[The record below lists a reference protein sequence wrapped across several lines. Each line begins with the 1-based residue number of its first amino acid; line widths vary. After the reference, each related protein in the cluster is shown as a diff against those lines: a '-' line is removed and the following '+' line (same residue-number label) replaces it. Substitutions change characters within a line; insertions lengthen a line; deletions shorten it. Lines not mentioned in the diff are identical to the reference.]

1 MATFTGFCFGTGEK
15 STMKKKNIISQFS
28 EAIPPEDRFVREGP
42 GMLGKEV
49 TPNAKESVNDVVKWL
64 LKQEDDK
71 NTLNLSGFSRGS
83 VTCIEIANRLKKLEL
98 ALEAEAKKDNLSPKG
113 AEVLRKLKNLEIN
126 IFAMDPVAG
135 MSDKGVM
142 DRRVIPDNVKSYVAV
157 LQTDEMRRDFKPQ
170 DMTRAIIA
178 SPNTQVSMLPMYG
191 NHSDTTKIKKD
202 SMQSGAKIMWHS
214 LYQFLTQHGT
224 TFKDGKMPQMVTSD
238 PKKAGNPYSDISQFP
253 PETQS
258 KEMLKLFNQ
267 HHQER
272 EAYLKSGKTV
282 KLVDGIPVPRDVRS
296 LNNHLDF
303 YVKNSDFFVN
313 QLERELFK
321 VSYPKVFNY
330 LFEQNQKDPHF
341 PDDSASNPEDVIK
354 ELKQLKDED
363 PALFARLSARGVG
376 LDGQEPTVGEP
387 GGVYCTEPCS
397 TVRQMF
403 PGMLP
408 EGAKSLDPDVAKL
421 AALEK
426 DVHRLTF
433 KYEREKSELLAF
445 SQRSQA
451 GKAQALRDEVRNI
464 IENEPGS
471 PQDKYDKVLNKVE
484 EHYKHLT
491 EASSASQ
498 LPHMLRGLLAQ
509 HDRHFQVK
517 DTSVPR
523 VVMAEFIHAGLSL
536 LKETVDL
543 TFSLGHLGG
552 GILSA
557 VGTALQDFGRRCND
571 VIGKVGWNPL
581 KGLASAVAYAFEG
594 IGFAIKNSFGLKP
607 LGNVITSA
615 ISDIRD
621 EAVKAIGPVKV
632 EKVDSTEKCK
642 QLKKGLHDLQEKP
655 KDPDMGN
662 KVDSSIAYKG

>member
-1 MATFTGFCFGTGEK
+1 MATYTGFCFGTGEK

-28 EAIPPEDRFVREGP
+28 EAIKPEDRFVREGP

-49 TPNAKESVNDVVKWL
+49 TPNAIQSVNEVEAWL
-64 LKQEDDK
+64 LRQEDDK
-71 NTLNLSGFSRGS
+71 NTLNLTGFSRGS
-83 VTCIEIANRLKKLEL
+83 VTCIEIANRLKHRELEL
-98 ALEAEAKKDNLSPKG
+98 AKKDPLTPDESK
-113 AEVLRKLKNLEIN
+113 VLERLQKLEIN

-142 DRRVIPDNVKSYVAV
+142 DRRVIPDNVKNYVAV

-178 SPNTQVSMLPMYG
+178 SPNTNVSMLPMYG

-202 SMQSGAKIMWHS
+202 TMQSGAKIMWHS

-224 TFKDGKMPQMVTSD
+224 KIEGGMPRMVTSD
-238 PKKAGNPYSDISQFP
+238 PKKVANPYSDIAPFP

-282 KLVDGIPVPRDVRS
+282 KIVDGIPLPRDVRS

-341 PDDSASNPEDVIK
+341 PDGSASSKEDVMR
-354 ELKQLKDED
+354 ELKQLKGED
-363 PALFARLSARGVG
+363 PELFARLNKRGVG
-376 LDGQEPTVGEP
+376 LDERQEPTFGEP
-387 GGVYCTEPCS
+387 GGVKCIEPCS

-408 EGAKSLDPDVAKL
+408 ESAKTLDPDIAKL
-421 AALEK
+421 AALER
-426 DVHRLTF
+426 DVNRLTF

-451 GKAQALRDEVRNI
+451 DKAQELRTEVKRI
-464 IENEPGS
+464 IENEPGTAAE
-471 PQDKYDKVLNKVE
+471 KYEKVLNTVE

-491 EASSASQ
+491 QSVSASQ
-498 LPHMLRGLLAQ
+498 LPHMLGELLAKQ
-509 HDRHFQVK
+509 DRTFQVK
-517 DTSVPR
+517 ETSVPR
-523 VVMAEFIHAGLSL
+523 IVMAEFVHATLSL
-536 LKETVDL
+536 LKETVDFA
-543 TFSLGHLGG
+543 FSLGHLGG
-552 GILSA
+552 GVLSV

-571 VIGKVGWNPL
+571 VIGKVGMNPL
-581 KGLASAVAYAFEG
+581 KGLASAIAYGFEG

-615 ISDIRD
+615 IRDIRD
-621 EAVKAIGPVKV
+621 EAVKAIGSIKV
-632 EKVDSTEKCK
+632 EKIDPVEKCK
-642 QLKKGLHDLQEKP
+642 QMKEGLHSIQEQGAKAKKEEP
-655 KDPDMGN
+655 NMGDGVAF
-662 KVDSSIAYKG
+662 KA

>member
-1 MATFTGFCFGTGEK
+1 GFCFGTGEK

-28 EAIPPEDRFVREGP
+28 EACTGEKFVREGP
-42 GMLGKEV
+42 KMLGKEV
-49 TPNAKESVNDVVKWL
+49 TPNAKESVKDVVKWL
-64 LKQEDDK
+64 LQQNDDK
-71 NTLNLSGFSRGS
+71 NTLNLTGFSRGS
-83 VTCIEIANRLKKLEL
+83 VTCIETANRLKKLESD
-98 ALEAEAKKDNLSPKG
+98 LEANKDRLNSKG
-113 AEVLRKLKNLEIN
+113 LDVLNKLKNLEIN

-142 DRRVIPDNVKSYVAV
+142 NRRVIPDNVKNYVAV

-178 SPNTQVSMLPMYG
+178 SPNTTVSMLPMYG
-191 NHSDTTKIKKD
+191 NHSDTTKTKND
-202 SMQSGAKIMWHS
+202 GMQSGAKIMWHS

-258 KEMLKLFNQ
+258 KEMLKIFGQ

-272 EAYLKSGKTV
+272 GAYLKSGKTV

-321 VSYPKVFNY
+321 VSYPKAFNY
-330 LFEQNQKDPHF
+330 LFEQNQKDPRF
-341 PDDSASNPEDVIK
+341 PNDSASTAEDVIN
-354 ELKQLKDED
+354 ELKQLKEED

-376 LDGQEPTVGEP
+376 LDERQEPTVGEP
-387 GGVYCTEPCS
+387 GGLHCIEPCS

-403 PGMLP
+403 PDMLP
-408 EGAKSLDPDVAKL
+408 ESAKNPDPDVAKL
-421 AALEK
+421 EALEK
-426 DVHRLTF
+426 DVYRLTF

-451 GKAQALRDEVRNI
+451 DKAQALRNEVKNI

-471 PQDKYDKVLNKVE
+471 PQDKYEKVLNKVE

-491 EASSASQ
+491 EATSNSQ
-498 LPHMLRGLLAQ
+498 LPRMLGGLLAK
-509 HDRHFQVK
+509 HDRTFEVK
-517 DTSVPR
+517 HTSVPR
-523 VVMAEFIHAGLSL
+523 MLMADFIYSSLSL
-536 LKETVDL
+536 LKTSVDFA
-543 TFSLGHLGG
+543 FSLGHLGG
-552 GILSA
+552 GALSF
-557 VGTALQDFGRRCND
+557 VGTALQDFGKRCND
-571 VIGKVGWNPL
+571 VIGKVGMNPL
-581 KGLASAVAYAFEG
+581 KGLASAVAYGLEG
-594 IGFAIKNSFGLKP
+594 IGFAIK
-607 LGNVITSA
+607 
-615 ISDIRD
+615 
-621 EAVKAIGPVKV
+621 
-632 EKVDSTEKCK
+632 
-642 QLKKGLHDLQEKP
+642 
-655 KDPDMGN
+655 
-662 KVDSSIAYKG
+662 IALD